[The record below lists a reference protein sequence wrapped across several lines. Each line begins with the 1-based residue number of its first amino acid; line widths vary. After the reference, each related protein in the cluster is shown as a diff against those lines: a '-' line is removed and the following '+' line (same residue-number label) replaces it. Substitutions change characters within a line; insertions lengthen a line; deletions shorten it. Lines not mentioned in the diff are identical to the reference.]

1 MHHYKEVVQT
11 YITYNTCFI
20 IALAT
25 CLIAPKKIISKV
37 ITSIVVYGLKKNV
50 YLRLY
55 RLLMACLHFIWLKI
69 WRSVIGLLNK
79 SNS

>member
-1 MHHYKEVVQT
+1 MHNYKEVVQT

-50 YLRLY
+50 LFEIIIDYRWLVYILY
-55 RLLMACLHFIWLKI
+55 GWKYGDQ
-69 WRSVIGLLNK
+69 W
-79 SNS
+79 